1 MIIES
6 LWGKIVL
13 ITDVWGKIGQGGA
26 NALRATDAIVYG
38 VEIPF
43 RISRDT
49 AWNKEIDPPMAATAN
64 KRDKGMM
71 YSQMLAAAQVH

>member
-43 RISRDT
+43 RISRLT
-49 AWNKEIDPPMAATAN
+49 HPWRLQRI
-64 KRDKGMM
+64 KGIKG
-71 YSQMLAAAQVH
+71 